1 MKTAI
6 SRLFLTIFL
15 LLASFCFGQKLE
27 LNTGWTHATGD
38 FGVDGFEVG
47 TALWFTSRVSV
58 GLNYDAA
65 WDTSKIGT
73 FELTSVGAT
82 SVKTHL
88 QNFLVGPRIF
98 FANRKIRKKYSVR
111 PFGEL
116 QFGGSHLSTKI
127 QQVGTSEV
135 SSSDTA
141 FDWMIGGGGDFV
153 FSPHW
158 AARANIDFLRT
169 HFAESGQSRLRTVIG
184 VVYTFGRR

>member
-1 MKTAI
+1 MKNAT
-6 SRLFLTIFL
+6 SRLLLTLFL
-15 LLASFCFGQKLE
+15 LLASLCYGQKLE

-38 FGVDGFEVG
+38 FGVDGLEVG

-58 GLNYDAA
+58 GLNYDTA

-82 SVKTHL
+82 SVKSHL

-116 QFGGSHLSTKI
+116 QFGVSHLSTKI
-127 QQVGTSEV
+127 QQVGTGEV

-141 FDWMIGGGGDFV
+141 FDWMVGGGGDFV

-158 AARANIDFLRT
+158 AARANLDFLRT